1 MVAPGAYGDLFRVAS
16 EGLLG
21 NIAVLDSGPH
31 LRAGRGQ
38 FSGLWTRDFCFA
50 ARGLLELGR
59 GDVVGRHLS
68 TLLANQRSHDG
79 LVPRLMDSVSPAYLR
94 VAWHCGGRFLPAR
107 FRALPLRDAL
117 IAEYRSEHG
126 VEAVDSNLL
135 VLWAALEYVDSTG
148 DRAWWER
155 YEARLVRAYR
165 YYDRLL
171 SADLVVQP
179 PFSDWQDSARRE
191 GKTFY
196 TNLLYC
202 VVSARLATSAVF
214 GVDSRR
220 ASRIRAR
227 LLETFFDAG
236 TALYRA
242 LEGLP
247 YVSLDGVLL
256 ALDAE
261 LLNAPDASALYSAL
275 KRHEL
280 WRRHELPGWCTAPDY
295 PNHWISLQTKL
306 VGLRHYHDRLR
317 WSWLTALSAKV
328 AATLGDLA
336 EARRILGQLQ
346 ALAARD
352 GAIYEVYSPASP
364 SVPWASRLYTS
375 ERHFSWGA
383 GLIVEAIAAVASARG
398 AISSL

>member
-1 MVAPGAYGDLFRVAS
+1 
-16 EGLLG
+16 
-21 NIAVLDSGPH
+21 
-31 LRAGRGQ
+31 
-38 FSGLWTRDFCFA
+38 
-50 ARGLLELGR
+50 
-59 GDVVGRHLS
+59 
-68 TLLANQRSHDG
+68 
-79 LVPRLMDSVSPAYLR
+79 
-94 VAWHCGGRFLPAR
+94 
-107 FRALPLRDAL
+107 
-117 IAEYRSEHG
+117 
-126 VEAVDSNLL
+126 
-135 VLWAALEYVDSTG
+135 
-148 DRAWWER
+148 
-155 YEARLVRAYR
+155 
-165 YYDRLL
+165 
-171 SADLVVQP
+171 
-179 PFSDWQDSARRE
+179 
-191 GKTFY
+191 
-196 TNLLYC
+196 
-202 VVSARLATSAVF
+202 
-214 GVDSRR
+214 
-220 ASRIRAR
+220 
-227 LLETFFDAG
+227 
-236 TALYRA
+236 
-242 LEGLP
+242 
-247 YVSLDGVLL
+247 VLL